1 MKLGRWVENVRLE
14 HIERKQ
20 DAKARAFK
28 GLSQVREASEEGSEK
43 VIKRRNKDG
52 TNVLKVRQGNI
63 TPVSRVEC

>member
-28 GLSQVREASEEGSEK
+28 GLSQVRERLVKKGQKKSLREEIRMEPIS
-43 VIKRRNKDG
+43 
-52 TNVLKVRQGNI
+52 
-63 TPVSRVEC
+63 